1 MQFVLKYFILRLEH
15 FFADFTNWAWY
26 RPEPG
31 KYDPSDIDTELC
43 THVNFGFVVLH
54 PTNLV
59 IKVHDPWSDIDNKF
73 FTKVIYS
80 LNNLILT
87 LSIA

>member
-1 MQFVLKYFILRLEH
+1 MNCNVRIIRTHLIRHYSTFE
-15 FFADFTNWAWY
+15 DFTNWAWY

-31 KYDPSDIDTELC
+31 KYDPGDIDTELC

-54 PTNLV
+54 PTQLV

-73 FTKVIYS
+73 FTRV
-80 LNNLILT
+80 
-87 LSIA
+87 SISTYTKS